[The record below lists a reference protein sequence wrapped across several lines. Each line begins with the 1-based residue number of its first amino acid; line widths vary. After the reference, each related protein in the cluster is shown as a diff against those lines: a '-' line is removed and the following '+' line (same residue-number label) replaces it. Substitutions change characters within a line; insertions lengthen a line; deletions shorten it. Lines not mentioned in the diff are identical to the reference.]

1 MGRFM
6 PIEHPQGER
15 DIVTLSDVMAVSA
28 PIWVFDI
35 DRCRI
40 IWANDAARRL
50 WQAESLEALYQ
61 RDVSKDLGPQ
71 LVDRLSGY
79 QKIFATESNTFK
91 ELWTLYPDD
100 EEQRYEVQL
109 RRHTLSDHRVG
120 ALCTAREVPARS
132 TDRLH
137 SVKALNN
144 IPVCITL
151 FSMNGEPIYA
161 NKHAHDVYGDDQLS
175 LKARFLDKADYA
187 HLLEALEHDNK
198 ATAICEVS
206 VQDGI
211 RWHEISARNCN
222 DAQTGEASYILSEV
236 DVTGL
241 KEQER
246 RISFMAHHDMLTGL
260 HSRNYVNNE
269 FPGIL
274 SKRIRENKPMAML
287 LIDLDNFKTI
297 NDTMGH
303 MAGDQLLVHIALILD
318 RLVGARASIG
328 RLGGD
333 EFIVLLPFETK
344 TELETVCVD
353 LLKELSSECM
363 IGGHMVHSRASIGIS
378 ICPEH
383 GSDVSTLMRHADLAL
398 YEAKDAGR
406 DTYRYFRQDLQQAAI
421 LKQTLEKDLTRAMSE
436 GEFRLYYQPRVDCLK
451 QTILG
456 AEALMRWYHPEQGVV
471 PPGMFIEALE
481 ETGMIHQVG
490 DWIVT
495 QAGRD
500 QRRMAAEGFDL
511 PISINISPKQFE
523 RPDFVSRLKSN
534 LAKTQCPPSRIEIE
548 ITESMLVGEGFDA
561 KQTLLD
567 LRRAGFSIAVDD
579 FGTGYSNLAYIHQ
592 YPISVLKVDRSFI
605 QMIEDQTSV
614 VNMILSLCR
623 LVGITAVAEGVETM
637 DQLEW
642 LQLNHCNQYQGYLFS
657 KPQPLDAFLKILQD
671 PPKFIQLAVAGEN
684 GDLEISW
691 A

>member
-6 PIEHPQGER
+6 PIKYPQGER

-28 PIWVFDI
+28 PMWVIDI
-35 DRCRI
+35 DQCQI
-40 IWANDAARRL
+40 VWANEAALLL
-50 WQAESLEALYQ
+50 WQAESLDSLCA
-61 RDVSKDLGPQ
+61 RDVHDDLGPD
-71 LVDRLSGY
+71 LIERLNGY
-79 QKIFATESNTFK
+79 QDAFRGDSKPFR
-91 ELWTLYPDD
+91 ELWTLYPDG
-100 EEQRYEVQL
+100 EEQQYEVKL
-109 RRHTLSDHRVG
+109 WRHDLPGGGIG
-120 ALCTAREVPARS
+120 ALCKAREVAHDRAA
-132 TDRLH
+132 RLH
-137 SVKALNN
+137 CAKALNN
-144 IPVCITL
+144 IAVCISL
-151 FSMNGEPIYA
+151 FSSEGAPIYA
-161 NKHAHDVYGDDQLS
+161 NKHARDVYGGDHHS
-175 LKARFLDKADYA
+175 LQARFLEKADYER
-187 HLLEALEHDNK
+187 LIEKLEQANET
-198 ATAICEVS
+198 TAICEVY
-206 VQDGI
+206 VQNGV
-211 RWHEISARNCN
+211 RWHEISARNCQ
-222 DAQTGEASYILSEV
+222 DAQTGEATYILSEV
-236 DVTGL
+236 DVTDF

-260 HSRNYVNNE
+260 HSRNYVNDE

-274 SKRIRENKPMAML
+274 SKRIVAHLPMAML
-287 LIDLDNFKTI
+287 LLDLDNFKTI

-303 MAGDQLLVHIALILD
+303 MAGDQLLVHVALTLD
-318 RLVGARASIG
+318 RVIGARASIG

-333 EFIVLLPFETK
+333 EFIVLLPYE
-344 TELETVCVD
+344 ERSEIEAVCVE
-353 LLKELSSECM
+353 LLGELSSECQ
-363 IGGHMVHSRASIGIS
+363 IAGHMLHSRASIGVS
-378 ICPEH
+378 VCPDH
-383 GSDVSTLMRHADLAL
+383 GSDIATLMRHADLAL

-406 DTYRYFRQDLQQAAI
+406 NTYRYFRPDLQQAAI
-421 LKQTLEKDLTRAMSE
+421 LKRTLEKDLNRAMSE
-436 GEFRLYYQPRVDCLK
+436 GEFRLFYQPRVDCLNHK
-451 QTILG
+451 ILG
-456 AEALMRWYHPEQGVV
+456 AEALMRWYHPEQGIV
-471 PPGMFIEALE
+471 PPGMFIGALE
-481 ETGMIHQVG
+481 ETGLIHQVG

-495 QAGRD
+495 RTGCD
-500 QRRMAAEGFDL
+500 QRKLASHGFDL

-523 RPDFVSRLKSN
+523 RPDFVSRLRNN
-534 LAKTQCPPSRIEIE
+534 LAQTRCPASRIEIE

-657 KPQPLDAFLKILQD
+657 KPQPLDDFLEILMN
-671 PPKFIQLAVAGEN
+671 PPDFSHLAVAGDN
-684 GDLEISW
+684 SDLEVSW